1 MEKLYKILKTYE
13 CPTGRIHVGV
23 AKTEEEWQKVFPN
36 LEKGDC
42 GIKQDWF
49 ECVGSTVDAGTSNCV
64 ICDVSHLFGERY
76 EMCKDQPAQIDCRE
90 ENCKC
95 HKNGSCHNISPALT
109 IHKGHVTCWSGRS
122 EPNCG

>member
-23 AKTEEEWQKVFPN
+23 AKTEIEWQKVFPN

-64 ICDVSHLFGERY
+64 ICDVSNSVNCETCKYLNKKHDRY
-76 EMCKDQPAQIDCRE
+76 CDNCNDLNSLYEAINDC
-90 ENCKC
+90 
-95 HKNGSCHNISPALT
+95 
-109 IHKGHVTCWSGRS
+109 
-122 EPNCG
+122 